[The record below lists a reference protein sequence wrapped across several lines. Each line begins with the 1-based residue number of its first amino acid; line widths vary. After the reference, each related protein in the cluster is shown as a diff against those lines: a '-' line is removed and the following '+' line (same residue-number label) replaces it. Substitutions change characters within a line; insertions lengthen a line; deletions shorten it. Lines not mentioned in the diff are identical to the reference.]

1 MHEEEVKGTMLWQA
15 MFEGLQERISPQN
28 FKIWIEPV
36 RPSLSGGVLRLFV
49 PNQYFQD
56 WIAQNYLNDIHEIG
70 ESVYGGSL
78 QIELTY
84 QEVEPLALEVPF
96 SSPASS
102 TAIAEGH
109 FFEPFTTPR
118 LNERYT
124 FESFVVGPSNQFAHA
139 ACLAVANE
147 PAGSY
152 NPLFIYGGV
161 GLGKTHLLH
170 AIGWALLEHPQSPR
184 VLYISSEQFVNEMIT
199 AVRFDKLSEFR
210 SRYRDQC
217 DVLMLDDIQFIAGK
231 KMTQEEFF
239 HTFNFLHSSSKQII
253 VTSDRYP
260 QEIPALEERLRS
272 RFQWGLIADIQEPE
286 LETRM
291 AIVTQKAENNGLNL
305 DNELV
310 LYLASSM
317 QNNIRE
323 LEGALVRLRA
333 FAELTGRQ
341 VTLRMARDVLR
352 GLMPER
358 QPVAS
363 VEVIQQMVAEYYEVK
378 LHDLRGNKRHKQ
390 VLLPRQV
397 AMYLCRKLAQA
408 SFAEIGTGFGGKD
421 HSTAINACQ
430 RIEQLLPDDPV
441 LRSEINEL
449 EARIREG

>member
-1 MHEEEVKGTMLWQA
+1 MHEEEVKGSQLWQA
-15 MFEGLQERISPQN
+15 MFDGLQERISPQN

-36 RPSLSGGVLRLFV
+36 RASLGGGTLRLHV
-49 PNQYFQD
+49 PNQYFQE
-56 WIAQNYLNDIHEIG
+56 WIAQNYLQDIHEIA

-78 QIELTY
+78 RIELEY
-84 QEVEPLALEVPF
+84 QEAEQLEIDPSYVPSVPLGAVE
-96 SSPASS
+96 
-102 TAIAEGH
+102 EGN
-109 FFEPFTTPR
+109 FFEPFTVPK

-170 AIGWALLEHPQSPR
+170 AIGWSLLEHPQKPR

-291 AIVTQKAENNGLNL
+291 AIVTQKAENDGLVL

-363 VEVIQQMVAEYYEVK
+363 VDVIQQIVADYYDVK
-378 LHDLRGNKRHKQ
+378 IHDLRGNKRQKQ
-390 VLLPRQV
+390 ILLPRQV

-408 SFAEIGTGFGGKD
+408 SFVEIGAGFGGKD

-430 RIEQLLPDDPV
+430 RVEQLLPNDPI
-441 LRSEINEL
+441 LRSELNEL
-449 EARIREG
+449 ESRIREG